1 MSTHDGRAMALA
13 LAGGLPA
20 VALAIHATSQTS
32 WSPAT
37 RWTVDAFV
45 VVWWFALAVRLRT
58 HVGRPVQTLSNLL
71 AGLREGDYSTR
82 ARLDDGLDPA
92 DPMQGAMREANA
104 LADVLF
110 EQRLGAVD
118 ATTLLRKVM
127 EQANVAVIAFDAE
140 GQLDLANDAAERL
153 LGAPFERLRRRT
165 ADDVGLSGCLE
176 GPTPR
181 LLDPGLFGG
190 GGRWELRRAQF
201 RQRGQPHQLL
211 VLTDLSQALQEEERT
226 AWKRLIRV
234 ISHEINN
241 SLAPIS
247 SIAQS
252 LHDRTRANTHDDP
265 EWTQDLQDGLTVIAD
280 RSEALSRF
288 IGAHAR
294 LARLPEPTL
303 APTKVGPWVRRVAAL
318 ETRLSVAV
326 RPGPDVTLDAD
337 SDQLDQLLINLVTN
351 AADAATEAGGG
362 VELGWSTHDDAV
374 EVWVR
379 DEGPGLP
386 PRANL
391 FVPLFSTKPG
401 GSGIGLALARQIA
414 LTHGGRL
421 TLEDRDDGP
430 GCIARVRLPRATG

>member
-1 MSTHDGRAMALA
+1 MSSHDGRAMALA
-13 LAGGLPA
+13 LLGGLPA
-20 VALAIHATSQTS
+20 VALAIAATSQTS

-45 VVWWFALAVRLRT
+45 VLWWIALAVRLRA

-82 ARLDDGLDPA
+82 ARLDTALDPA

-127 EQANVAVIAFDAE
+127 EQAKVAVIAFDDE
-140 GQLDLANDAAERL
+140 GRLDLANDAAERL

-201 RQRGQPHQLL
+201 RQRGQPHHLL
-211 VLTDLSQALQEEERT
+211 VLTDLSQALEEEERT

-252 LHDRTRANTHDDP
+252 LHDRTGSSDDDP
-265 EWTQDLQDGLTVIAD
+265 EWAQDLKEGLSVIAD

-288 IGAHAR
+288 IGAHAQ
-294 LARLPEPTL
+294 LARLPQPTL
-303 APTKVGPWVRRVAAL
+303 APTEIGPWVRRVAAL
-318 ETRLSVAV
+318 ETRLPVAV
-326 RPGPDVTLDAD
+326 EPGPDVTIEAD
-337 SDQLDQLLINLVTN
+337 GDQLDQMLINLVTN
-351 AADAATEAGGG
+351 AVDAATETGGG
-362 VELGWSTHDDAV
+362 VAIGWSVREDAV

-421 TLEDRDDGP
+421 TLEDREDGP
-430 GCIARVRLPRATG
+430 GCVARVRLPR

>member
-1 MSTHDGRAMALA
+1 MSTHDGRAMILA
-13 LAGGLPA
+13 LLGGLPA
-20 VALAIHATSQTS
+20 VALAIAATSQTS
-32 WSPAT
+32 WSAAT

-45 VVWWFALAVRLRT
+45 VIWWIALAVRLRA

-82 ARLDDGLDPA
+82 ARIDDGIDPA

-127 EQANVAVIAFDAE
+127 EQAKVAVIAFDDR
-140 GQLDLANDAAERL
+140 GRLDLANDAAERL
-153 LGAPFERLRRRT
+153 LGAPVERLRKRT
-165 ADDVGLSGCLE
+165 VDEVGLTGCLE

-201 RQRGQPHQLL
+201 RQRGQPHHLL
-211 VLTDLSQALQEEERT
+211 VLTDLSEALQEEERT

-252 LHDRTRANTHDDP
+252 LRERAEPTDDP
-265 EWTQDLQDGLTVIAD
+265 EWQQDLEDGLAVIAD

-288 IGAHAR
+288 IGAHAQ

-303 APTKVGPWVRRVAAL
+303 EPTDVGPWVRRVAAL
-318 ETRLSVAV
+318 ETRLAV
-326 RPGPDVTLDAD
+326 TVERGPDVTIDAD
-337 SDQLDQLLINLVTN
+337 GDQLDQLLINLVTN
-351 AADAATEAGGG
+351 AADAATETGGG
-362 VELGWSTHDDAV
+362 VALGWSTTDDAV

-421 TLEDRDDGP
+421 TLEDREDGP
-430 GCIARVRLPRATG
+430 GCIARVRLPYSGG